1 MGNHGVLIFGKNVAE
16 TFNRLYYFERAAQ
29 TYIKAL
35 QTGKKISILND
46 IIAEKTAEELDNEEY
61 PNPAGTAFLREIKSI
76 LDQESSDYA
85 N

>member
-29 TYIKAL
+29 TYINAL

-76 LDQESSDYA
+76 LDQESPDYA
-85 N
+85 D